1 MEQYTISTLIQLILK
16 DYNLPVSFDIE
27 PVLKKYENEKNKNY
41 DAISKLQNIIP
52 DEIKIKIKDVIED
65 KKIDAFEIIKLINII
80 KDLINF
86 FDKNKNFLKD
96 HVYDY
101 LDILLTVLFNEFNVF
116 KSVEAN
122 NAMVDLIISCL
133 KTNFTVNL
141 LTSLICC
148 K

>member
-1 MEQYTISTLIQLILK
+1 MEQYTISTLIELIKK

-27 PVLKKYENEKNKNY
+27 TILKKYENDKNKNY
-41 DAISKLQNIIP
+41 EAIGKLQSIIP
-52 DEIKIKIKDVIED
+52 DEIKNKIKDIIED
-65 KKIDAFEIIKLINII
+65 KKIDTFEIIKLINII

-86 FDKNKNFLKD
+86 FQKNKNFLKENI
-96 HVYDY
+96 YEY
-101 LDILLTVLFNEFNVF
+101 LDVLLTVLFNEFNVF

>member
-122 NAMVDLIISCL
+122 NAMADLIISCL